1 MLKIIAGIYS
11 TAVWGFIFLNLSGF
25 MQINYL
31 CLQIAMTSQNMG
43 KLLAIV
49 PFINVLGVFFLPV
62 VIIGAIKGKDKPAEK
77 PRAA

>member
-1 MLKIIAGIYS
+1 MDKDMLKIVAGIYS
-11 TAVWGFIFLNLSGF
+11 TAVWGFILLNLAGF
-25 MQINYL
+25 MQLNYL

-62 VIIGAIKGKDKPAEK
+62 VIIGAIKGKDKPA
-77 PRAA
+77 